1 MTQVTNALN
10 GFEVTEFS
18 GIEANPH
25 YETCM
30 KAVDVVKEKNIDFLL
45 AVGGGSVIDAT
56 KFIAAA
62 YYYEGEPWD
71 ILSKGG
77 VIKKALPLG
86 VVLTLSATG
95 SEMNE
100 RSVISRAET
109 REKLNFA
116 SPLVFP
122 QFAILDP
129 EVTYSLPA
137 RQVANGVVDSFIHV
151 VEQYLTYPVKANVQ
165 DVFPRHVESDL

>member
-62 YYYEGEPWD
+62 YYYEGET
-71 ILSKGG
+71 
-77 VIKKALPLG
+77 LG
-86 VVLTLSATG
+86 
-95 SEMNE
+95 
-100 RSVISRAET
+100 
-109 REKLNFA
+109 
-116 SPLVFP
+116 
-122 QFAILDP
+122 
-129 EVTYSLPA
+129 Y
-137 RQVANGVVDSFIHV
+137 FI
-151 VEQYLTYPVKANVQ
+151 QRRC
-165 DVFPRHVESDL
+165 D